1 TTRFAQVGDA
11 AFTQTNKG
19 FTSQISARAILA
31 HQKFREQTHNNTS
44 EVQSGVELTL
54 TAIKR
59 HAIGDSIVHDAPS
72 VTDGDYRSRD
82 FNGNEAAQSCLD
94 SEESASDESNH
105 SNLCQN
111 SQSPQAGQ
119 TNIQFNPSAQDNLES
134 LHNEPEDTID
144 LPDQGIL
151 GSLQVGPDSDGRDEI
166 HDCSSFFSQR
176 LSHTHPTIL
185 YSPLVA
191 ALCHI
196 LNHVSANVSSHILK
210 SQIQDHPVGW
220 CTSPTITSSMSQNYE
235 MCLSPRIADTEEPQ
249 IIFHENE
256 ILCHCAW
263 IKYNTG
269 ELSTEINFETLAL
282 VVLDRS

>member
-1 TTRFAQVGDA
+1 MPQVSRTETIDLVSLSNNLDSNLA
-11 AFTQTNKG
+11 EL
-19 FTSQISARAILA
+19 IS
-31 HQKFREQTHNNTS
+31 
-44 EVQSGVELTL
+44 
-54 TAIKR
+54 
-59 HAIGDSIVHDAPS
+59 
-72 VTDGDYRSRD
+72 

-111 SQSPQAGQ
+111 SRSPQAGQ

-166 HDCSSFFSQR
+166 HDCSAQMFTFLPQNTAS
-176 LSHTHPTIL
+176 T
-185 YSPLVA
+185 
-191 ALCHI
+191 
-196 LNHVSANVSSHILK
+196 NVSSHILK

>member
-1 TTRFAQVGDA
+1 MLSGIQLCTMPQVSRTETIDLVSLSNNLDSNLA
-11 AFTQTNKG
+11 EL
-19 FTSQISARAILA
+19 IS
-31 HQKFREQTHNNTS
+31 
-44 EVQSGVELTL
+44 
-54 TAIKR
+54 
-59 HAIGDSIVHDAPS
+59 
-72 VTDGDYRSRD
+72 

-94 SEESASDESNH
+94 SEESPSDESNH

-111 SQSPQAGQ
+111 SRSPQAGQ

-220 CTSPTITSSMSQNYE
+220 CTSPTITLSMSQNYE